1 MVSKADFGDGLIR
14 DYLKVFDS
22 YAIGNPAY
30 GRLVLHVILGQA
42 LKHIYFRQDA
52 RKIDIRLHGL
62 LIRASGSGKGA
73 GYGFFCKM
81 AEDLGIDNQQLTE
94 ATDAGLVGT
103 GSTNQEGEIEINE
116 GLMKDADLI
125 SMEEASP
132 LFDYTEAFSKKNL
145 TYLQIAMNPLHDASC
160 HVSKKIGSLP
170 DAIEFKPHCSFLL
183 LTYIPDKFLDALVK
197 RGVIQRFVTVLQ
209 TVSLEERMKTVNK
222 AIDRI
227 NISVER
233 KIEEDYN
240 SVKMRLKTVILKY
253 QKLGGF
259 NPEEARYR
267 FNEKR
272 VRENFE
278 KMIKPKP
285 SKEKLD
291 LLFDDFQ
298 KNLQKFEEEEWF
310 IKYGYCFDISDSA
323 KEAIRE
329 VEKELVEMIKDTTEM
344 AQEKLSE
351 FTHRM
356 FEILVRLSIHHA
368 ILRLDNSV
376 KTEDIIYAKRV
387 YKPVWQETIYF
398 IEDNLTPSTNE
409 RLKINLIIHKAVD
422 TYKAILKANKPKHVK
437 ENIWV
442 RRATIL
448 SLLQKKWDNC
458 SYVTAAK
465 RLSKIE
471 TTKPNDTNKNK
482 WFVVKKFGN
491 IPYIRLIQDIA

>member
-1 MVSKADFGDGLIR
+1 MATKEEFGDNLIR

-30 GRLVLHVILGQA
+30 GRLILHVILGQA
-42 LKHIYFRQDA
+42 LKHIYFRQAA

-73 GYGFFCKM
+73 GYGFFCKL

-103 GSTNQEGEIEINE
+103 GSVNQEGAVEIND

-132 LFDYTEAFSKKNL
+132 LFDYSEAFSKKNL

-197 RGVIQRFVTVLQ
+197 RGVIQRFITVLQ
-209 TVSLEERMKTVNK
+209 TVSLEERMKTVDK

-227 NISVER
+227 NIS
-233 KIEEDYN
+233 IEKKMEDEYA
-240 SVKMRLKTVILKY
+240 SVKMRLKTVIMKY
-253 QKLGGF
+253 QRLGGF
-259 NPEEARYR
+259 NPEEAKYR

-272 VRENFE
+272 VKKMFE
-278 KMIKPKP
+278 DGIRPKP
-285 SKEKLD
+285 SKEKLE

-298 KNLQKFEEEEWF
+298 KNLKQFEDEEWYL
-310 IKYGYCFDISDSA
+310 KYGYCFDISDSA
-323 KEAIRE
+323 KEALRQ

-351 FTHRM
+351 FTHRI
-356 FEILVRLSIHHA
+356 FEILIRLSIHHS
-368 ILRLDNSV
+368 ILRLDNTV
-376 KTEDIIYAKRV
+376 KTEDVIYAKRV

-398 IEDNLTPSTNE
+398 IEDNLVPSTNE
-409 RLKINLIIHKAVD
+409 RIKMNMIIQRAVD
-422 TYKAILKANKPKHVK
+422 EYKIITKANKPKHVK
-437 ENIWV
+437 NHIWV
-442 RRATIL
+442 RRHTML
-448 SLLQKKWDNC
+448 TQLQKRWDNC

-471 TTKPNDTNKNK
+471 TTKLNDSNKNK
-482 WFVVKKFGN
+482 WFLVKKFGN

>member
-1 MVSKADFGDGLIR
+1 MVSKEDFGDSLIR

-30 GRLVLHVILGQA
+30 GRLILHVIIGQA

-73 GYGFFCKM
+73 GYGFFCKL

-103 GSTNQEGEIEINE
+103 GSTNQDGEIEINE

-132 LFDYTEAFSKKNL
+132 LFDYTETFSKKNL

-197 RGVIQRFVTVLQ
+197 RGVIQRFITVLQ

-227 NISVER
+227 NISVE
-233 KIEEDYN
+233 KKMEEDYN

-259 NPEEARYR
+259 NHEEARYR

-285 SKEKLD
+285 SKDKLD

-298 KNLQKFEEEEWF
+298 KNLKKFEEEEWF

-323 KEAIRE
+323 KEAVRE
-329 VEKELVEMIKDTTEM
+329 VERELVEMIKDTTEL

-351 FTHRM
+351 FTHRI
-356 FEILVRLSIHHA
+356 FEMLIRLAIHHA
-368 ILRLDNSV
+368 ILRLDMNV
-376 KTEDIIYAKRV
+376 TTEDIIYAKRV

-398 IEDNLTPSTNE
+398 IEDNLMPTTNE

-422 TYKAILKANKPKHVK
+422 TYKAILKSNKPKHVK

-442 RRATIL
+442 RRATL
-448 SLLQKKWDNC
+448 LAYLQKKWDNC

-471 TTKPNDTNKNK
+471 TTDPNDTNKNK
-482 WFVVKKFGN
+482 WFVVKRFGN
-491 IPYIRLIQDIA
+491 IPYVRLIQDIA